1 MPTLLKDYYDKAFVT
16 RLAEA
21 VTAEVSGFDGRAF
34 TRAVLAAPWSDLA
47 LKQRMRRIS
56 TMLGRHLPGDFAR
69 QVAVLDRIA
78 SQFTGLTAL
87 VFPDFVEMFGLDDPR
102 RSLRV
107 LEHVTRYSTAEFAIR
122 PFIARDPDGTM
133 AELRRWATHDNE
145 HVRRLASEGCRPRL
159 PWGMALQEFKRNP
172 GPVLEVLEI
181 LKADPSEYVRRSV
194 ANNLND
200 IGKDHPDVLLEVAS
214 RWHGQSVGTDR
225 LLKHACRT
233 LLKRGDPRALGLF
246 GLSDD
251 VGAEVRRLTVTPA
264 RVSIGD
270 RVTFA
275 FEVRHASV
283 APATLRLEYAVAF
296 ARPGGKSFRKVFQ
309 IVERPFAAGWH
320 AFERR
325 HAFRD
330 LTTRKHHP
338 GPHVLTVIVNGRP
351 AATKTLRLLGA
362 RTPPRARSAR

>member
-1 MPTLLKDYYDKAFVT
+1 MPALLKDYYDRAFVS
-16 RLAEA
+16 RLAGA
-21 VTAEVSGFDGRAF
+21 VAAAEPGFDRRAF
-34 TRAVLAAPWSDLA
+34 TRAVLAAPWADLA
-47 LKQRMRRIS
+47 LKQRMRRIT
-56 TMLGRHLPGDFAR
+56 TMLGRHVPGDFAR
-69 QVAVLDRIA
+69 QVTMLDRIA
-78 SQFTGLTAL
+78 PQFTGLTAL
-87 VFPDFVEMFGLDDPR
+87 VFPDFVEVFGLDNPA

-122 PFIARDPDGTM
+122 PFLVRDPEGTM
-133 AELRRWATHDNE
+133 AQMRRWARHEHE

-159 PWGMALQEFKRNP
+159 PWGMALQAFKRDP
-172 GPVLEVLEI
+172 APVLEVLEI

-200 IGKDHPDVLLEVAS
+200 IGKDHPDLLLDVAA
-214 RWHGQSVGTDR
+214 RWHGRHPDTDR

-233 LLKRGDPRALGLF
+233 QLKRGNPRALALF
-246 GLSDD
+246 GLRHD
-251 VGAEVRRLTVTPA
+251 VGAEVRRLAVTPA
-264 RVSIGD
+264 RVAIGD

-275 FEVRHASV
+275 FEVRHAGRV
-283 APATLRLEYAVAF
+283 PETLRLEYAVEF

-330 LTTRKHHP
+330 LSTRTHHP
-338 GPHVLTVIVNGRP
+338 GRHVLTVIVNGQPSASVSVALRR
-351 AATKTLRLLGA
+351 AAL
-362 RTPPRARSAR
+362 

>member
-1 MPTLLKDYYDKAFVT
+1 MPTLLKDYYDRAFVT

-21 VTAEVSGFDGRAF
+21 VAAEASGFDHRAF
-34 TRAVLAAPWSDLA
+34 TRGVLAAPWSELA
-47 LKQRMRRIS
+47 LKQRMRRI
-56 TMLGRHLPGDFAR
+56 TTLLGRHLPGDFAR
-69 QVAVLDRIA
+69 QVTVLDRVA
-78 SQFTGLTAL
+78 PKFTGLTAL
-87 VFPDFVEMFGLDDPR
+87 VFPDFVEVFGLDDPR

-122 PFIARDPDGTM
+122 PFIVRDIDGTM
-133 AELRRWATHDNE
+133 AQMRRWARHEHE

-159 PWGMALQEFKRNP
+159 PWGMALQAFTRDP

-214 RWHGQSVGTDR
+214 RWHGQSADTDR

-233 LLKRGDPRALGLF
+233 QLKRGNPRALALF
-246 GLSDD
+246 GLRHD
-251 VGAEVRRLTVTPA
+251 VGAEVRRLVVTPA
-264 RVSIGD
+264 RVAIGG

-275 FEVRHASV
+275 FEVRHAAR
-283 APATLRLEYAVAF
+283 APETLRLEYAIEF
-296 ARPGGKSFRKVFQ
+296 ARPGGKAFRKVFQ

-330 LTTRKHHP
+330 LTTRTHHP
-338 GPHVLTVIVNGRP
+338 GPHVLTVVVNGRP
-351 AATKTLRLLGA
+351 AATASLTLTSAVPA
-362 RTPPRARSAR
+362 R

>member
-1 MPTLLKDYYDKAFVT
+1 MPTLLKDYYDRAFVT

-21 VTAEVSGFDGRAF
+21 VAAEASGFDHRAF
-34 TRAVLAAPWSDLA
+34 TRGVLAAPWSELA
-47 LKQRMRRIS
+47 LKQRMRRI
-56 TMLGRHLPGDFAR
+56 TTLLGRHLPGDFAR
-69 QVAVLDRIA
+69 QVTVLDRVA
-78 SQFTGLTAL
+78 PKFTGLTAL
-87 VFPDFVEMFGLDDPR
+87 VFPDFVEVFGLDDPR

-122 PFIARDPDGTM
+122 PFIVRDIDGTM
-133 AELRRWATHDNE
+133 AQMRRWARHEHE

-159 PWGMALQEFKRNP
+159 PWGMALQAFTRDP

-214 RWHGQSVGTDR
+214 RWHGQSADTDR

-233 LLKRGDPRALGLF
+233 QLKRGNPRALALF
-246 GLSDD
+246 GLRHD
-251 VGAEVRRLTVTPA
+251 VGAEVRRLVVTPA
-264 RVSIGD
+264 RVAIGG

-275 FEVRHASV
+275 FEVRHAAR
-283 APATLRLEYAVAF
+283 APETLRLEYAIEF
-296 ARPGGKSFRKVFQ
+296 ARPGGKAFRKVFQ

-330 LTTRKHHP
+330 LTTRTHHP
-338 GPHVLTVIVNGRP
+338 GPHVLTVVVNGRP
-351 AATKTLRLLGA
+351 AATVSLTLTRPVTA
-362 RTPPRARSAR
+362 R